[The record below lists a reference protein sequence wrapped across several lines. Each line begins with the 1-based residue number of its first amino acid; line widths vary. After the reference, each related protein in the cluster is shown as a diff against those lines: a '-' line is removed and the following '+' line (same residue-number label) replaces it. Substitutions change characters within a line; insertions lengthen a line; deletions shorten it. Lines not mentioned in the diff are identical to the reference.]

1 MGKLLQIGSGKN
13 VGENWVNIDQIT
25 FPGVQTV
32 NIDPNLNLPIG
43 DHEVSVAYTS
53 HFLEHL
59 DDSTVA
65 RVLAE
70 SFRVLQDN
78 GSLVIKIPDFSM
90 IQAWYRENNWE
101 QFQKFKFFG
110 VTSVLERWK
119 KYNVQP
125 TYTNV
130 ASMMFCG
137 YWSKSLNDHFK
148 FGVQADTDGYHGPA
162 RIDENITRE
171 ILLNFGP
178 HDISKKF
185 TEFCKQDPDF
195 GAFNHQNAWSQ
206 TEFVSLA
213 KSWGFRLVCD
223 KPSDI
228 CKKFSNAPKI
238 IDNMSP
244 WSMYLEFIKPI

>member
-43 DHEVSVAYTS
+43 NHEVSVAYTS

-171 ILLNFGP
+171 ILLNFDLMTFRKNLLNFVNKIQILEPSIIKMPGLKQNSFLLQN
-178 HDISKKF
+178 HGDSGWFVINHRISVRNF
-185 TEFCKQDPDF
+185 QMLLRSLIICHR
-195 GAFNHQNAWSQ
+195 GA
-206 TEFVSLA
+206 
-213 KSWGFRLVCD
+213 C
-223 KPSDI
+223 I
-228 CKKFSNAPKI
+228 
-238 IDNMSP
+238 
-244 WSMYLEFIKPI
+244 